1 MPPALLVK
9 FGPEAFWQPRRIAL
23 FRHVAPRTG
32 RAGTTAD
39 AGMLAFDRD
48 GSHTPPSAVLAQSAF
63 HDGSSIGSISSEL
76 VLRTLPTLLSTG
88 QILNHSS
95 GHGRSR
101 ASKAL
106 WNESGTAGK
115 PFIRRG
121 F

>member
-9 FGPEAFWQPRRIAL
+9 FGPEAFW
-23 FRHVAPRTG
+23 RHVAPRKG

-48 GSHTPPSAVLAQSAF
+48 GSHTPRAVLAQSAF
-63 HDGSSIGSISSEL
+63 HDGSSIGSISSEP
-76 VLRTLPTLLSTG
+76 VLRTLLTLLSTG

-106 WNESGTAGK
+106 WNESKTAGK
-115 PFIRRG
+115 PFIRKV